1 MSGQK
6 VRIPVFVSAETAEGI
21 EAAIAESGMQR
32 QDWFRDVLDSALRQT
47 ENGTVSAPEQGEMLR
62 LEAHLGDTKAQLS
75 AMTASNERLETLL
88 AQSQATVN
96 NMTRALPAA
105 GESSAAGEN
114 AWWLFWR
121 KEA

>member
-6 VRIPVFVSAETAEGI
+6 VRIPVYVSAETAEEI
-21 EAAIAESGMQR
+21 ETAVAESGLDR
-32 QDWFRDVLDSALRQT
+32 QDWFRDVLTSELGQT
-47 ENGTVSAPEQGEMLR
+47 ENGTEPAPAQGEVVR
-62 LEAHLGDTKAQLS
+62 LEAHLADTKAQLG

-105 GESSAAGEN
+105 GESS
-114 AWWLFWR
+114 WWRFWNR
-121 KEA
+121 